1 MRRGYKFLSVCTA
14 FLILIISFSVF
25 SFADNPP
32 AMVAC
37 PLYPSSDY
45 LPYGKDTEV
54 FMLKSV
60 TTIHWFFY
68 ARSEYVD
75 SSFPNIWTCYCYK
88 DSASANNNYYV
99 SISSYSPIIHVT
111 WTTAQLTKG
120 PVGDFD
126 STLQMYV
133 CEDFDPGINTY
144 TPVVTS
150 GYHYLG
156 YSLPYAISN
165 NMISGSRYWATPTVC
180 AYPSDIQSAVAS
192 INENS
197 DLMTQYYNSLN
208 SKLNALSIDVSYV
221 QGQNDELLS
230 EVSELRSELAEQ
242 GTEYQS
248 ALSSAQSEIQ
258 SNANAAASQA
268 VDDINNAGED
278 MSDIN
283 DNIDEVNDIVD
294 QLDEW
299 ISELDVFA
307 DRIDDAADGVADA
320 LDTGSDLLSNFL
332 DICPPIVLALFAFAL
347 VFLVVRK
354 IIGR

>member
-1 MRRGYKFLSVCTA
+1 MKRAYKIFSVCA
-14 FLILIISFSVF
+14 VFLIFIGSFSVF

-37 PLYPSSDY
+37 PYYPSADY
-45 LPYGKDTEV
+45 LPYGNYTEV
-54 FMLKSV
+54 LMLKDI
-60 TTIHWFFY
+60 TTIHWFFF

-75 SSFPNIWTCYCYK
+75 TSFPNIWTCYCYK
-88 DSASANNNYYV
+88 NSASANNTYYI
-99 SISSYSPIIHVT
+99 SISSYAPIIHVT
-111 WTTAQLTKG
+111 YTTAQLRKG
-120 PVGDFD
+120 YVGNFD

-133 CEDFDPGINTY
+133 CEDYSELGTF

-156 YSLPYAISN
+156 YELNYAIDN
-165 NMISGSRYWATPTVC
+165 NMISGSRYWATATTC

-197 DLMTQYYNSLN
+197 DLLTQYYNSLN
-208 SKLNALSIDVSYV
+208 SKLNSLSIDVSYI
-221 QGQNDELLS
+221 QGQNDELLT
-230 EVSELRSELAEQ
+230 EVSELRSQVDEQ
-242 GTEYQS
+242 SGEFQS
-248 ALSSAQSEIQ
+248 ALNNAQSSIE

-268 VDDINNAGED
+268 ADDINNAGED

-332 DICPPIVLALFAFAL
+332 SICPPIVLALFAFAL